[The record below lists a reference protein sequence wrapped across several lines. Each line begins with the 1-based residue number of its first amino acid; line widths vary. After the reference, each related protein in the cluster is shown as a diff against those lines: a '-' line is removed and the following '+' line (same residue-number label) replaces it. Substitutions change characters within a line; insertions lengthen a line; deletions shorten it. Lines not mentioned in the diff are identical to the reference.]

1 MDEFGRYFKHSLTEL
16 PMELIRRHLTVTA
29 TSTDEFTDKYIRSV
43 FHTLTDGF
51 TDGYFPSVNHNI
63 TDGMKIR
70 RYISSGNLFFFGAQ
84 IPSVKPLAIGF
95 FVFPTDI
102 ATEGGIT
109 DEGNADGR
117 T

>member
-70 RYISSGNLFFFGAQ
+70 RYISSGNFFF
-84 IPSVKPLAIGF
+84 LARKF
-95 FVFPTDI
+95 
-102 ATEGGIT
+102 
-109 DEGNADGR
+109 R
-117 T
+117 L